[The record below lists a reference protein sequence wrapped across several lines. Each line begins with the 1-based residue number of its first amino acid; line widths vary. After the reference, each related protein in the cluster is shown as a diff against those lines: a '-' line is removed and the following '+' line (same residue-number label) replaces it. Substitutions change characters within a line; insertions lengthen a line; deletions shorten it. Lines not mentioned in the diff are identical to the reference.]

1 MVQEKIERVAGAPAA
16 VLDQAIN
23 LSKQAKDRIGNQQQI
38 KRGREYWENLG
49 PGWTTGASDDDPSGI
64 ATYSQAGATYGFQLL
79 WLAAFTF
86 PLMAVVQEMC
96 ARIGLVTG
104 QGLAANIRDY
114 FPRWVLY
121 SSTIL
126 LLIAN
131 IFNIGAD
138 LGAMSKAVQLL
149 RPGFSFGSLVL
160 GFAIISLGL
169 QIFIPY
175 EKYAK
180 YLKFLALILF
190 SYVLT
195 ALIINL
201 NWNYILTK
209 AVMPSLSFSK
219 DQIILVCGVLGT
231 TISPYLFFWQT
242 SQEVEEEILKGKETL
257 KQRQRETSAK
267 EIKNMRI
274 DVWTGMFVSNLIMF
288 FIIVVCA
295 AILNANGITN
305 ITTAASAA
313 AALRP
318 LAGQNAY
325 LLFTLGII
333 GTGLLAVPILA
344 GSASYALSESFGWT
358 NGLHRELKEANAFYG
373 VIIIAMMIGLVINFV
388 GLDPI
393 KALIYSAVINGMVAP
408 VILVTILLLS
418 NNKKIM
424 GDHVSGKFTLSLGW
438 VITIIMI
445 LAGIGTVLSP
455 FLP

>member
-23 LSKQAKDRIGNQQQI
+23 LSRQVKDNLGRQEHI

-79 WLAAFTF
+79 WLAPFTF

-114 FPRWVLY
+114 LPRWVLY
-121 SSTIL
+121 ISTIL

-149 RPGFSFGSLVL
+149 NLGFSFGSLVL
-160 GFAIISLGL
+160 GFAILSLAL

-175 EKYAK
+175 DRYAK
-180 YLKFLALILF
+180 YLKFLALVLF

-201 NWNYILTK
+201 NWRVILSK
-209 AVMPSLSFSK
+209 AFIPSLTFSK
-219 DQIILVCGVLGT
+219 DQLILVTGVLGT

-242 SQEVEEEILKGKETL
+242 SQEVEEKILRKKLEPMRNNGSL
-257 KQRQRETSAK
+257 LK

-274 DVWTGMFVSNLIMF
+274 DVWTGMFVSNLVMF

-295 AILNANGITN
+295 AILNSNGITN
-305 ITTAASAA
+305 IQTAADAA

-358 NGLHRELKEANAFYG
+358 NGLNRELKEANAFYG
-373 VIIIAMMIGLVINFV
+373 VIIIAMVIGLIINFV

-393 KALIYSAVINGMVAP
+393 KALIYSAVINGLVAP
-408 VILVTILLLS
+408 VILIMIILLS
-418 NNKKIM
+418 SNKKIM
-424 GDHVSGKFTLSLGW
+424 GNQVNGPFTLSLGW
-438 VITIIMI
+438 IATIIMV
-445 LAGIGTVLSP
+445 LVGIATIVSP
-455 FLP
+455 FI